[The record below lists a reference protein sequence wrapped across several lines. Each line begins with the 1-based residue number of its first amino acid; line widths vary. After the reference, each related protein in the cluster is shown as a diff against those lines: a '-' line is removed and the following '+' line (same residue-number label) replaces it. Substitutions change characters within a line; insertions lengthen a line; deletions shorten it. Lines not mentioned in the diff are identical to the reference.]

1 LWFYVPERGRFIF
14 SLVPREGYSFE
25 KIGILEGNKIEF
37 VINGERYEWVSGV
50 EILASGG
57 VWNLWVLHDSRYTPL
72 FGSDKPIRQDNKP
85 PGILNKLGE
94 MLDLQNGSL
103 TLHKGNP
110 PGPAKERALEVPKRV
125 MVGSADNMDHLMP
138 KSP

>member
-50 EILASGG
+50 EILASGRCMESMG
-57 VWNLWVLHDSRYTPL
+57 AA
-72 FGSDKPIRQDNKP
+72 RQ
-85 PGILNKLGE
+85 
-94 MLDLQNGSL
+94 
-103 TLHKGNP
+103 
-110 PGPAKERALEVPKRV
+110 
-125 MVGSADNMDHLMP
+125 
-138 KSP
+138 